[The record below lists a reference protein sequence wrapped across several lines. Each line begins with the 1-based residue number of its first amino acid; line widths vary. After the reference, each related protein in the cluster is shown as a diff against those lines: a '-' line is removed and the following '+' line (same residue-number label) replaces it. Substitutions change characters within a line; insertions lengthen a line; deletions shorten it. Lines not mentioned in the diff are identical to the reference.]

1 MTELTAAEVDRR
13 LDYFIRDRF
22 EPLATE
28 VNDQADDVESMGKEV
43 SKICGQVEVITR
55 LMWGIIL
62 ALVGLLIQGAI
73 G

>member
-1 MTELTAAEVDRR
+1 MSEGITAAEVDRR
-13 LDYFIRDRF
+13 LENFITDRF
-22 EPLATE
+22 VPAEEKCKE
-28 VNDQADDVESMGKEV
+28 VNDLAVTVAEIKGK
-43 SKICGQVEVITR
+43 VEVITR

>member
-1 MTELTAAEVDRR
+1 MTPLTAAEVDRR
-13 LDYFIRDRF
+13 LSYFITDRF
-22 EPLATE
+22 EP
-28 VNDQADDVESMGKEV
+28 VEARCEEIRGLEKEV
-43 SKICGQVEVITR
+43 AEIRGQMAIMTR

>member
-1 MTELTAAEVDRR
+1 MANGITAAEVDRR
-13 LDYFIRDRF
+13 LANFITDRF
-22 EPLATE
+22 EKVEERCEEIQGLA
-28 VNDQADDVESMGKEV
+28 VEMAEIKGK
-43 SKICGQVEVITR
+43 VEVITR